1 MAKSLT
7 RSASIASIIL
17 VLLVLSAN
25 MVHAWGDTAHKI
37 ICEIA
42 SKELNYQARAEVKRL
57 NRLDPDFSTFSDSC
71 TWSLFSLTH
80 YFFRGHY

>member
-37 ICEIA
+37 ICEIV
-42 SKELNYQARAEVKRL
+42 SKELNYQ
-57 NRLDPDFSTFSDSC
+57 
-71 TWSLFSLTH
+71 
-80 YFFRGHY
+80 GGQ